1 MPVPP
6 VLGGAHGTA
15 MIRTGIALPC
25 RPEWTVSDSAR
36 SAAPQ
41 GLNIVRRWLSVMTV
55 VCWALALGARL
66 AVAANG
72 GPTHRILM
80 TYWSDNV
87 SRFAGYPM
95 PGSSAPSGATQ
106 TNQQMQRQLDAIN
119 VLAYAFL
126 QVDAAGDV
134 YFADPAVDL
143 STADLR
149 HFCAQHPTACPHPAS
164 ASAGSFAAF
173 ARLTNRYHSLLKIA
187 SIGGAGSQSTLD
199 NALNHRKSFV
209 RSAVSLIHAYHL
221 DGLDLDF
228 EPDAFFGP
236 RQGEQYAELVV
247 ALRRQLVGQAF
258 ISIEVPGDWETL
270 RSIDCSSDSRCKDN
284 LALIAG
290 DAYISLM
297 GYDYHGPL
305 YPGAVTGSDSNLY
318 SDPHEPLLAGFYHV
332 SDNQAVEYLTFMGVP
347 ADRILLGFPAY
358 FVCYGGVVAAPGS
371 HGLYQPF
378 DRSLTKIYDLG
389 ELKGVGSDRFARRLL
404 DAGFRPHRLLIGG
417 KLSAVYAYSASSQE
431 WMSYD
436 NAASI
441 AAKADYVIARHLG
454 GMMMWEIGEDMPVD
468 NPRSLLGSAHRVLF
482 GAEP

>member
-1 MPVPP
+1 MV
-6 VLGGAHGTA
+6 T
-15 MIRTGIALPC
+15 
-25 RPEWTVSDSAR
+25 
-36 SAAPQ
+36 
-41 GLNIVRRWLSVMTV
+41 RWLSVLTM
-55 VCWALALGARL
+55 VCWALAVGVQPTVTTS
-66 AVAANG
+66 AV
-72 GPTHRILM
+72 PTHRILM

-95 PGSSAPSGATQ
+95 PGSLAPSGALQ

-143 STADLR
+143 SAADLR
-149 HFCAQHPTACPHPAS
+149 HFCPQHPTACPLPAS
-164 ASAGSFAAF
+164 ASAGSFSAF
-173 ARLTNRYHSLLKIA
+173 ARLTNRYHSLLKVV

-199 NALNHRKSFV
+199 NALNHPKSFV
-209 RSAVSLIHAYHL
+209 RSAASLIHAYHL

-236 RQGEQYAELVV
+236 GQGAQYAQLVA
-247 ALRRQLVGQAF
+247 ALRQALGGQAF

-270 RSIDCSSDSRCKDN
+270 RSIDCPSDSRCKDN
-284 LALIAG
+284 LALVAT

-297 GYDYHGPL
+297 GYGYHGPL
-305 YPGAVTGSDSNLY
+305 YPGTVTGSDSNLY

-332 SDNQAVEYLTFMGVP
+332 SDNQAIEYLTFMGVP

-358 FVCYGGVVAAPGS
+358 FVCYGGVVALPGS

-378 DRSLTKIYDLG
+378 DRVLTKTYDLG
-389 ELKGVGSDRFARRLL
+389 ELKGVGSDRFAWRLL
-404 DAGFRPHRLLIGG
+404 DSGFRSHRLLIGG
-417 KLSAVYAYSASSQE
+417 KLSAVYAYSASSRE

-454 GMMMWEIGEDMPVD
+454 GMMMWELGEDMPVD
-468 NPRSLLGSAHRVLF
+468 SPQSLLGSAHRVLF
-482 GAEP
+482 GTDP